1 MLISTKEMKWKFKKC
16 WFFKIVLF
24 RFQMTRRTA
33 LMKIQN
39 NCIIMYKHVLACTAP
54 LKYYFIFKV
63 EVDLAPSANFVLKWL
78 KTSQIAAF

>member
-1 MLISTKEMKWKFKKC
+1 
-16 WFFKIVLF
+16 
-24 RFQMTRRTA
+24 MTRRTA

-63 EVDLAPSANFVLKWL
+63 EVDLAPSANFVLK
-78 KTSQIAAF
+78 